1 MPTTE
6 IRRVKSCIHIT
17 VILCFHL
24 EVMSKFDSQTT
35 VRLKLVKLDCI
46 IIELDLDTIK
56 KASNKLDGACG
67 LSLALKLK

>member
-24 EVMSKFDSQTT
+24 ELMAKFDSQKI

-56 KASNKLDGACG
+56 KA
-67 LSLALKLK
+67 

>member
-6 IRRVKSCIHIT
+6 IRRVKSCIHII

-24 EVMSKFDSQTT
+24 EVMAKFDSQKI

-56 KASNKLDGACG
+56 KP
-67 LSLALKLK
+67 

>member
-17 VILCFHL
+17 AILCFHL
-24 EVMSKFDSQTT
+24 EVMAKFDSQKI

-56 KASNKLDGACG
+56 KA
-67 LSLALKLK
+67 